1 MPGGK
6 WRRLRTEPLGDFRI
20 FTIRR
25 DRIVSPRTEEE
36 HDFYVLD
43 GCDWVN
49 VIPVTPEGNL
59 LLIRQYRHGT
69 GEVTV
74 EIPGGGVDPRDDGPL
89 HAARR
94 ELLEETG
101 YAADV
106 WKELGFVHPNPA
118 IQSNRCWTFVAEGCR
133 RVAAPKFDPGEDI
146 EVFEAAPDEVRA
158 MLRDGR
164 ITHSLVIAAFSRWE
178 PFAGH
183 PRVAPGPNR

>member
-6 WRRLRTEPLGDFRI
+6 WRRLRSEPLGDFKI
-20 FTIRR
+20 FTVRR
-25 DRIVSPRTEEE
+25 DRIVSPRTGEE

-69 GEVTV
+69 EETTV
-74 EIPGGGVDPRDDGPL
+74 EIPGGGVDPGDAGTIA
-89 HAARR
+89 AARR

-101 YAADV
+101 HAADR
-106 WKELGFVHPNPA
+106 WTGLGFVHPNPA
-118 IQSNRCWTFVAEGCR
+118 IQSNRCWTYLAEGCR

-146 EVFEAAPDEVRA
+146 EVFEAAPGEVRA

-164 ITHSLVIAAFSRWE
+164 ISHSLVVAAFSRWE
-178 PFAGH
+178 AF
-183 PRVAPGPNR
+183 PRDGRGSPGRNP